1 MIVLCCHN
9 LFVLK
14 FSAAKLGCFGYIVQI
29 ILKTQ
34 KMFLFLPKVIERLFW
49 KSALRSF
56 PVEKSSFMDTLD
68 RTDLQILRVLQENGR
83 LTIKE
88 LASKVSLSSTPVY
101 ERLRRLEGNGYI
113 KKYIAVLDA
122 EKLNQGFIV
131 FCNVKLKRMN
141 RDIAKSGST
150 DYLLKIH
157 ATDMK
162 AYNEFLINKL
172 GAIESLGAVESMFV
186 MSEVKHSYGLKF

>member
-1 MIVLCCHN
+1 
-9 LFVLK
+9 
-14 FSAAKLGCFGYIVQI
+14 
-29 ILKTQ
+29 
-34 KMFLFLPKVIERLFW
+34 
-49 KSALRSF
+49 
-56 PVEKSSFMDTLD
+56 MDTLD
-68 RTDLQILRVLQENGR
+68 RTDLQILRVLQESGR

-101 ERLRRLEGNGYI
+101 ERLKRLEGNGYI

-141 RDIAKSGST
+141 RDIAKDFMQMVQELPEVTECYNVSGTT

-162 AYNEFLINKL
+162 AYNECLINKL
-172 GAIESLGAVESMFV
+172 GAIESLGSVESMFV
-186 MSEVKHSYGLKF
+186 MSEVKHNYGLNF

>member
-1 MIVLCCHN
+1 MLIVLRWEA
-9 LFVLK
+9 V
-14 FSAAKLGCFGYIVQI
+14 GR
-29 ILKTQ
+29 KT
-34 KMFLFLPKVIERLFW
+34 I
-49 KSALRSF
+49 
-56 PVEKSSFMDTLD
+56 FMETLD
-68 RTDLQILRVLQENGR
+68 KTDLQILRVLQSNGR

-88 LASKVSLSSTPVY
+88 LAAKVSLSSTPVY
-101 ERLRRLEGNGYI
+101 ERLKRLESNGYI

-141 RDIAKSGST
+141 RDIAKYFMQMVQELPEVTECYNVSGST

-162 AYNEFLINKL
+162 AYNDFLINKL
-172 GAIESLGAVESMFV
+172 GAIDSLGSVESMFV
-186 MSEVKHSYGLKF
+186 MSEVKHNYGLNF

>member
-1 MIVLCCHN
+1 MLIVLRWEA
-9 LFVLK
+9 V
-14 FSAAKLGCFGYIVQI
+14 GR
-29 ILKTQ
+29 KT
-34 KMFLFLPKVIERLFW
+34 I
-49 KSALRSF
+49 
-56 PVEKSSFMDTLD
+56 FMDTLD
-68 RTDLQILRVLQENGR
+68 KTDLQILRVLQSNGR

-88 LASKVSLSSTPVY
+88 LAAKVSLSSTPVY
-101 ERLRRLEGNGYI
+101 ERLKRLESNGYI

-141 RDIAKSGST
+141 RDIAKDFMQMVQELPEVTECYNVSGST

-162 AYNEFLINKL
+162 AYNDFLINKL
-172 GAIESLGAVESMFV
+172 GAIDSLGSVESMFV
-186 MSEVKHSYGLKF
+186 MSEVKHNYGLNF